1 MILCAGALA
10 EHDLLALAACRVGKM
25 LQWGADILKAKG
37 CAEGDK
43 YITKTYRKGGTL
55 KG

>member
-10 EHDLLALAACRVGKM
+10 EHDLLALAAYRVGKK
-25 LQWGADILKAKG
+25 LQWDADIPKAKG

-43 YITKTYRKGGTL
+43 YITKTYRKGWTL
-55 KG
+55 NG